1 MYGAYWLNGS
11 KSKDFTIEYA
21 KLIEPRIEGFARGT
35 QRLALSREVVKVL
48 ASLIEFIP
56 GMRVAVLSA
65 LGVSTSN
72 SIPDEKEAAL
82 EAEENFVAAIKE
94 DVDSIILP
102 IYSLLNLSERK
113 YHDLIDNWG
122 NTFNADGEKTQS
134 FSL

>member
-1 MYGAYWLNGS
+1 
-11 KSKDFTIEYA
+11 
-21 KLIEPRIEGFARGT
+21 
-35 QRLALSREVVKVL
+35 
-48 ASLIEFIP
+48 
-56 GMRVAVLSA
+56 MRVAVLSA
-65 LGVSTSN
+65 LGVSTST
-72 SIPDEKEAAL
+72 SSPGDKEAAL